1 MVNKETFNILNHKGN
16 ANQNYTE
23 ILSHLNH
30 NGDYQKKPKK
40 SQMLLRS
47 VGCREIGT
55 LIHCWWKCKLVQLL
69 WKSVWEFLKKLVLYD
84 PATLLLGINKKEC
97 KSAFNRDTC
106 TAIFIVALFTIA
118 KPCNPHLST
127 DKWIL
132 KNVKMYIYNTEYY
145 SAIKKNGIMPFAG
158 K

>member
-1 MVNKETFNILNHKGN
+1 
-16 ANQNYTE
+16 
-23 ILSHLNH
+23 
-30 NGDYQKKPKK
+30 
-40 SQMLLRS
+40 
-47 VGCREIGT
+47 
-55 LIHCWWKCKLVQLL
+55 VQLL

-158 K
+158 KWMELEIIVLSEMGQAKKDKYCMFSVICRI